1 MQFKR
6 FAVVKLKGGF
16 GNQLFQI
23 MFINNL
29 RNLGM
34 KVLIDT
40 SFFHYKDYKLKKDN
54 LTKRELVLSL
64 DIFGLRSAHPII
76 IYIFTISFHALK
88 KLNFKFMN
96 KLIAN
101 TFYGHEYD
109 PKQLGY
115 LNIFDGYWKNP
126 EIINKNINFIF
137 NSLYSID
144 SFKKEILK
152 KPESSSLMIH
162 IRRTDFIDNGWSLSE
177 EFYIKSIEKI
187 ITLKGDQKI
196 DIFTDDGEWV
206 KDSKIYQKFNIRKIY
221 SENKSENPF
230 FTFLKMLNYENF
242 IIGNSTFAFFPA
254 YLKAKVNSVVIIPDP
269 WFKNS
274 SHPNIAKNS
283 WIRVPNNS

>member
-6 FAVVKLKGGF
+6 IAVVKLKGGF

-29 RNLGM
+29 KNSGM

-40 SFFHYKDYKLKKDN
+40 SFFNYKNSKFKKNN

-64 DIFGLRSAHPII
+64 DTFELVRTNPIL
-76 IYIFTISFHALK
+76 IYIFNISFHILK
-88 KLNFKFMN
+88 KLNFKFKN

-109 PKQLGY
+109 PKKLGY

-126 EIINKNINFIF
+126 EILIKNINYMF
-137 NSLYSID
+137 NSLYSIEE
-144 SFKKEILK
+144 FKKEINK
-152 KPESSSLMIH
+152 KPESNSLMIH

-177 EFYIKSIEKI
+177 EFYIDSIEKI
-187 ITLKGDQKI
+187 LSIKGDQKI
-196 DIFTDDGEWV
+196 DIYTDDGNWV
-206 KDSKIYQKFNIRKIY
+206 ENSKIYQNFKIRNIH
-221 SENKSENPF
+221 SENRSENPF

-254 YLKAKVNSVVIIPDP
+254 YLKAKVNSVVIFPDP

-274 SHPNIAKNS
+274 THPKIAKNN
-283 WIRVPNNS
+283 WISVPNK